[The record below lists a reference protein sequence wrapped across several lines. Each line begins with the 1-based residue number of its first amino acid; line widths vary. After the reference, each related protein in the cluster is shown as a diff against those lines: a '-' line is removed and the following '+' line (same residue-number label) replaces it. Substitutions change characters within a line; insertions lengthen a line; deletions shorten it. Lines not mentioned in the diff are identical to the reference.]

1 MGIYL
6 NNISYSY
13 GNHMV
18 LKNINLKIKAGEN
31 IGIIGESGGGKS
43 TLLKLISG
51 LYGVQ
56 TGSLSVAGESS
67 PEQIRKK
74 VAMVMQ
80 ASLLFPLS
88 IRDNITCGHE
98 ISIQHMKEVCR
109 MAQIADWIDSL
120 PEGLDTNVGEQGGK
134 VSGGQAQRIAIARAI
149 AKKAPIL
156 LLDEATSALD
166 VKTGCSLMTALNQ
179 MSGTTIL
186 NISHRREALVGC
198 DTIYKLIDGSLELLT
213 DCE

>member
-13 GNHMV
+13 GDHKV
-18 LKNINLKIKAGEN
+18 LKNTNLKINKGEN

-51 LYGVQ
+51 LYELQ
-56 TGSLSVAGESS
+56 TGSLCVAGETS
-67 PEQIRKK
+67 PEQIRRK
-74 VAMVMQ
+74 VAMVLQ
-80 ASLLFPLS
+80 SSLLFPLS

-98 ISIQHMKEVCR
+98 MSSQHILKACR

-134 VSGGQAQRIAIARAI
+134 VSGGQAQRIAIARAL
-149 AKKAPIL
+149 AKKAPVL

-166 VKTGCSLMTALNQ
+166 AETGSSLISELNQ

-198 DTIYKLIDGSLELLT
+198 DRIYKLVGGCLVLLT
-213 DCE
+213 DSE